1 MPTFDY
7 TFTVAAPVDAVAGF
21 HDDTRALQRLT
32 PGYVHIRRS
41 DPMAEGAIAE
51 FTVWLGPIPIR
62 WRALH
67 RDVGPNGFTDI
78 QDEGPM
84 KSWVHTHRF
93 EAISDSAT
101 RVHEHIEYE
110 YGPGWDG
117 VRGRLFFS
125 PLALR
130 ALFAYRSWLTRRAL
144 RG

>member
-7 TFTVAAPVDAVAGF
+7 SFEVAAPVDKVVTF
-21 HDDTRALQRLT
+21 HHDTRVLQRLT
-32 PGYVHIRRS
+32 PGYVRLRRR
-41 DPMAEGAIAE
+41 DPLADGAIAE

-93 EAISDSAT
+93 EPIGASTT
-101 RVHEHIEYE
+101 RVTEHIEYE
-110 YGPGWDG
+110 YGGGWDG
-117 VRGRLFFS
+117 VRGRLFFG

-130 ALFAYRSWLTRRAL
+130 ALFAFRAWRTQRAF